1 MFAKRALLNG
11 VLVVAAVFAGGCP
24 NTTSMSGGDESGGGG
39 GTPTGAKVFF
49 ASLSGDQE
57 VPPVDVAATGE
68 ATLTLSDDETEVT
81 LDISASG
88 FTVPVTMMHL
98 HGGALGENGSVIL
111 DLTDS
116 LVDLGGGM
124 VGATGSVAISADV
137 ISALRDGTVYLNMHT
152 ADNPAGE
159 IRGQFGPPA

>member
-1 MFAKRALLNG
+1 MFAKRALFSS
-11 VLVVAAVFAGGCP
+11 VAVIALVFGGGCP
-24 NTTSMSGGDESGGGG
+24 NAMDMSGGAESGGD
-39 GTPTGAKVFF
+39 TPTGANAFF

-57 VPPVDVAATGE
+57 VPPVDVAATGT
-68 ATLTLSDDETEVT
+68 AALTLNDDETEVV

-111 DLTDS
+111 DLTDN
-116 LVDLGGGM
+116 LMDLGGGM
-124 VGATGSVAISADV
+124 VGATGSVAISPEV